1 MVVRFAPRRELMK
14 SEGGAFSASSSE
26 FWESPSRPV
35 ADLANDIVIAVE
47 KRPEEAVGAVG
58 AVGLF
63 GTSSAAG
70 NTQESGVLKFAA
82 GAQGRNGKRR
92 RAQRLSGVYK
102 AWVPDSVPAI
112 ISLRVSCNMP
122 CNSLACHAVH

>member
-1 MVVRFAPRRELMK
+1 MK

-82 GAQGRNGKRR
+82 RAQGRNGGEMAETQNEECR
-92 RAQRLSGVYK
+92 QLSVFLADK
-102 AWVPDSVPAI
+102 AWSLIV
-112 ISLRVSCNMP
+112 SLR
-122 CNSLACHAVH
+122 

>member
-35 ADLANDIVIAVE
+35 ADLANDIVIGVE

-82 GAQGRNGKRR
+82 RAQGRNGGEM
-92 RAQRLSGVYK
+92 AQTQNEECRQLSVFLADK
-102 AWVPDSVPAI
+102 AWSLIV
-112 ISLRVSCNMP
+112 SLR
-122 CNSLACHAVH
+122 

>member
-1 MVVRFAPRRELMK
+1 MK

-35 ADLANDIVIAVE
+35 ADLANDIVIGVE

-70 NTQESGVLKFAA
+70 KHA
-82 GAQGRNGKRR
+82 GER
-92 RAQRLSGVYK
+92 RAQIRGAGGK
-102 AWVPDSVPAI
+102 GKGGEEKGKGTEE
-112 ISLRVSCNMP
+112 RGGK
-122 CNSLACHAVH
+122 

>member
-1 MVVRFAPRRELMK
+1 MK

-35 ADLANDIVIAVE
+35 ADLANDIVIGVE

-82 GAQGRNGKRR
+82 
-92 RAQRLSGVYK
+92 RAQKTQREGKLSVF
-102 AWVPDSVPAI
+102 S
-112 ISLRVSCNMP
+112 SLQGMGP
-122 CNSLACHAVH
+122 

>member
-35 ADLANDIVIAVE
+35 ADLANDIVIGVE

-58 AVGLF
+58 CRAF
-63 GTSSAAG
+63 GRAARQG
-70 NTQESGVLKFAA
+70 TVGVLVAA
-82 GAQGRNGKRR
+82 VRKGVLARGK
-92 RAQRLSGVYK
+92 G
-102 AWVPDSVPAI
+102 
-112 ISLRVSCNMP
+112 
-122 CNSLACHAVH
+122 

>member
-35 ADLANDIVIAVE
+35 ADLANDIVIGVE

-70 NTQESGVLKFAA
+70 KHVGAA
-82 GAQGRNGKRR
+82 C
-92 RAQRLSGVYK
+92 S
-102 AWVPDSVPAI
+102 
-112 ISLRVSCNMP
+112 
-122 CNSLACHAVH
+122 NSPRGHREKWTGP